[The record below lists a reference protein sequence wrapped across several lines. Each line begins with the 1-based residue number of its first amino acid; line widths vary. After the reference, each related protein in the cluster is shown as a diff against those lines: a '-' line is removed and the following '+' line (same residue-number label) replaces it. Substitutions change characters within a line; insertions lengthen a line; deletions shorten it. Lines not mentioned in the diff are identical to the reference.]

1 MERTCLVTKTKAHPS
16 ALLRFTVQ
24 NGQLVF
30 DETFK
35 ASGRG
40 GYVLKDKVALEKLPK
55 LAGKIAYFLKKKKVE
70 VSLDELEKVKAQALI
85 N

>member
-24 NGQLVF
+24 NCELVF
-30 DETFK
+30 DTNKK

-40 GYVLKDKVALEKLPK
+40 GYIVKDIKSLEKLPK
-55 LAGKIAYFLKKKKVE
+55 LAGKIAYFLKVKKVE
-70 VSLDELEKVKAQALI
+70 VSAEEIKKGKLMLD
-85 N
+85 